1 MLDKFNLAERFGAFT
16 RKQRGAVD
24 DLRLFCTTKSVEVI
38 VTDRHGNV
46 KSRSI
51 TNFKTKGGPPNLRVN
66 GGADFWNTQLFSAT
80 LAAGN
85 QANWIGLTTDSNVPA
100 ATDTALASEETAN
113 GLARMQATVTH
124 TASAS
129 SSVLSAT
136 WTYTG
141 STSKV
146 IAKAG
151 LFTAVGP
158 PVAGTMVLETL
169 LSSTAT
175 VNSNGD
181 QITVNW
187 TVNF

>member
-16 RKQRGAVD
+16 RKRRGVAD
-24 DLRLFCTTKSVEVI
+24 DLRPWCTTKSVEVI
-38 VTDRHGNV
+38 VTDKFGVV
-46 KSRSI
+46 KSRSV
-51 TNFKTKGGPPNLRVN
+51 TSFETKGGPPNLRVN
-66 GGADFWNTQLFSAT
+66 GGADFWNTQLFST
-80 LAAGN
+80 SVGAGN
-85 QANWIGLTTDSNVPA
+85 QANWIALTTDSGAPL

-113 GLARMQATVTH
+113 GLARKQATVTH
-124 TASAS
+124 TAGAA

-141 STSKV
+141 STTKT

-151 LFTAVGP
+151 LFNQTGP

-181 QITVNW
+181 QVTVNW